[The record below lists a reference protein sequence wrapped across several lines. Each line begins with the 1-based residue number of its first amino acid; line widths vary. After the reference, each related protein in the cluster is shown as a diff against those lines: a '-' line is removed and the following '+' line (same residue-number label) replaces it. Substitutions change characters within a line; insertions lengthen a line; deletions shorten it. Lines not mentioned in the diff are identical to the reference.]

1 MGISNVAT
9 ATSGLVGLAIGG
21 VVIDLSNMA
30 ISEGIGPRIAIG
42 LSVPLLGIGAL
53 LLHPVKE
60 PVRAAPERGPGPDLV
75 PA

>member
-9 ATSGLVGLAIGG
+9 ATAGLVGLAIGG
-21 VVIDLSNMA
+21 LVIDLANA
-30 ISEGIGPRIAIG
+30 VIGEGIGPRIAIG
-42 LSVPLLGIGAL
+42 LSVPLLGLGAL

-60 PVRAAPERGPGPDLV
+60 PGRTPRDLAPI